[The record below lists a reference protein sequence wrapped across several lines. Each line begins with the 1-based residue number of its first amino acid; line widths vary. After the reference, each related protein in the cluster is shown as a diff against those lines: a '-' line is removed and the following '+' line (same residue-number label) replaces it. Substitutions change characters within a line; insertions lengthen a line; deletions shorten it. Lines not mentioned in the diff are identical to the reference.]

1 MWSTISNSD
10 LKSQNNVSL
19 RELESKVIYHN
30 FSQDCRNITKFD
42 LFAIGT
48 LRNLFWHWGSTNNVY
63 LRKVESKDFRH
74 NFSRDCR
81 DIT

>member
-1 MWSTISNSD
+1 MSKN
-10 LKSQNNVSL
+10 KVFF
-19 RELESKVIYHN
+19 RELESKILHHN
-30 FSQDCRNITKFD
+30 FSQDCRNIAKFG

-74 NFSRDCR
+74 NFSRNCR